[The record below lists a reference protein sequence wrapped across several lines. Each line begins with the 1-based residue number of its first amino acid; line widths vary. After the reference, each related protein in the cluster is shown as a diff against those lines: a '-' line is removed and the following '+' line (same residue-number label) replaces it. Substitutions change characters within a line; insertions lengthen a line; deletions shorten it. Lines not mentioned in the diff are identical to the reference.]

1 MFKKLI
7 SLFRP
12 NAGNLIY
19 PLLEVT
25 ATPDGGLLTAVY
37 DIGGD
42 QREERKYWRDGTPLH
57 PLADNAPYYR
67 TLPPFAVTFALQT
80 RPLDDSH
87 KLNWGFKKNGRPFLG
102 ERPLYRDIPKSGF

>member
-19 PLLEVT
+19 PLLEVS

-37 DIGGD
+37 DSGGD
-42 QREERKYWRDGTPLH
+42 QREERKYWRDGKPLWE
-57 PLADNAPYYR
+57 LANNDPYYHE
-67 TLPPFAVTFALQT
+67 LPPFAITFALQT
-80 RPLDDSH
+80 RPLDDSQR
-87 KLNWGFKKNGRPFLG
+87 LQWGKKSNGKMFLKQK
-102 ERPLYRDIPKSGF
+102 PTYRDIPKGVF